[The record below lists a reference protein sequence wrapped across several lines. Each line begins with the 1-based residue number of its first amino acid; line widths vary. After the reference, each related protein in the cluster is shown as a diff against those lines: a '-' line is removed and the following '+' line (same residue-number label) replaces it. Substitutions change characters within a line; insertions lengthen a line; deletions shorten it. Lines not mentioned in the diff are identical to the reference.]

1 MPVAERITAFFDW
14 YLHRIPGGR
23 GRTAPRVAI
32 NLHKG
37 TIGLVVL
44 ALMLRADDH
53 GLAAWLYLVLH
64 GSYGLLWVA
73 KDVAFPDPAWR
84 ARASISSAVA
94 VLAMPL
100 GLYYLAPL
108 VMFTALG
115 PAIPGGWGTP
125 ATLPASVAAAA
136 VACYAFGVFLH
147 FGSDAQKYFVL
158 AHERP
163 RRLITDGF
171 FAATRNPNYLGEIL
185 IYASFNLL
193 AQHALPWAA
202 CALVWVGVFVP
213 NMLRKER
220 SMSRYPDHAAWVA
233 RTGFLLP
240 RLGTLLASLPG
251 AFRAGETA
259 LPRTAPEGRLPDVPP
274 SPG

>member
-1 MPVAERITAFFDW
+1 MPLAERLGAFTDW
-14 YLHRIPGGR
+14 YLHRIPGGP

-37 TIGLVVL
+37 TVGLVVL
-44 ALMLRADDH
+44 GLMLSAGDFS
-53 GLAAWLYLVLH
+53 LAASLYLVLH
-64 GSYGLLWVA
+64 GSYGLLWLA

-84 ARASISSAVA
+84 GRASISSAAATFVF
-94 VLAMPL
+94 PL

-108 VMFTALG
+108 VMLTGLG
-115 PAIPGGWGTP
+115 RAVPGGWGTT
-125 ATLPASVAAAA
+125 ATLPAPVAAAA
-136 VACYAFGVFLH
+136 VACYAVGVFLH
-147 FGSDAQKYFVL
+147 FGADAQKHFVL
-158 AHERP
+158 AHQRP

-185 IYASFNLL
+185 IYSSFNLL

-202 CALVWVGVFVP
+202 CGIVWLAVFAP

-220 SMSRYPDHAAWVA
+220 SMSRYPEHAAWVA

-240 RLGTLLASLPG
+240 RPGTLLAALPG
-251 AFRAGETA
+251 AFRAGGGA
-259 LPRTAPEGRLPDVPP
+259 RSDPEARDRLPGAPP
-274 SPG
+274 PAG